1 MRLAPCKVFP
11 MRPQIGKYRSAWPE
25 IDERLIREHL
35 SRLGDA
41 YFETFREQEVYRHL
55 LSLARLTPEHPVE
68 VLLSR
73 PEEEKVECTVLAF
86 DYPGEFSMIAGVLAG
101 MGMSILTG
109 DVFTYQKAPE
119 ATSGKRAGR
128 QPYRQIADDSFRRKR
143 IIDRFVGVVDTP
155 LSSSEWEENLKRK
168 LELVTVLLE
177 RGGEQSATEARQ
189 KVQQMVADRFA
200 RMRVRPGEIL
210 YPMQIEIDN
219 SGPDRTRLK
228 LVSKD
233 TPGFL
238 YALSTSLSLH
248 DILIEHV
255 RIRTAGENIEDQIDL
270 VDGRGRKIEDPDRLD
285 RLKMSVL
292 ITKQFAYFLG
302 KASNPISALSRFEHL
317 LQEIFRQ
324 PGSERSIDLL
334 TSPDTLHSLAR
345 LLGAS
350 DFLWEDFI
358 RLQYET
364 LLPMLH
370 RKSLPGAAVRDD
382 TLDERMRDGL
392 DNDSSLEEQKERLN
406 EFKDREI
413 YLVDLDHILN
423 PDVDFRVFA
432 ERLTVLAEKVV
443 TKAAELVHE
452 DLCRRFGRPTT
463 IGGLET
469 RFAILGLGK
478 LGGAALGY
486 ASDIELLFVYSD
498 SGRTNGRTS
507 IDNAEFFDRLVKGV
521 IGFIRAKREGI
532 FHVDV
537 RLRPFGNA
545 GPLASSLETFCSYY
559 GRGGQA
565 HSYERLALVRMRAIG
580 GDEELGRRVE
590 RLRDEMIY
598 SAKWIDLEQL
608 KELRER
614 QFNEN
619 TRGGRLNAKFSPGGL
634 VDLEYGVQILQVL
647 HGSEF
652 PDIRTPRIHKALKGL
667 NHAEIMSRQEIL
679 VLNGAYDFLRSLI
692 NGMRMLR
699 GSARDLFLPA
709 PESEEFA
716 HLARRMGYEQGG
728 PLSPAEQLR
737 MDFETHTAAVR
748 TFVERYFGRD
758 VLPGKEPGSVAD
770 LVLSDQLGADSAA
783 GLLKSGGFNDTG
795 RAYLNLKELAGG
807 GSQRNTFAR
816 LALLAFDVLKRVP
829 DPDMALNNWERFMRS
844 LGSSE
849 FHYNLLLSQPMRLE
863 ILLNILAGSQF
874 LSDTLIRNPVFL
886 DWVTVPRILHQERTR
901 EEMEED
907 LRGMRQTARG
917 HQEWLNRLRRF
928 RRREILR
935 IGTRDICLKVSPQV
949 VMRELT
955 GLAEAIVAVALEEL
969 LGQKETRVPEMRPA
983 DADRPSRFCIMA
995 FGKLGGR
1002 ELNYSSD
1009 IDLLGI
1015 MDDVDHPD
1023 SRAGIVDEGE
1033 KEFFTHVMESLRADL
1048 SMHTEE
1054 GYAYRVDLRL
1064 RPFGRSGEL
1073 VPALSGLIGYYREK
1087 ACLWEIQALLKIR
1100 PIAGS
1105 KALGHRFLDA
1115 IRPLLLQGRERGPV
1129 VNSIRKMRS
1138 KAIVAGRKPGAPTD
1152 VKSGTGGLRDVE
1164 FLVQGLQLIN
1174 APENPALL
1182 EGNTMAALDL
1192 LREARILES
1201 SLVEQLQKDYLF
1213 LRRVE
1218 HYLQILD
1225 DRRIHA
1231 LPREPGELEA
1241 LARRVMGPE
1250 NGSESFMTEMR
1261 ECLGRIR
1268 TANDNFLEVS
1278 I

>member
-1 MRLAPCKVFP
+1 MKPDV
-11 MRPQIGKYRSAWPE
+11 GSYRSAWPE
-25 IDERLIREHL
+25 IDERFIREHL

-41 YFETFREQEVYRHL
+41 YFETFREQEIYRHL
-55 LSLARLTPEHPVE
+55 LSLGRLTPEHPVE
-68 VLLSR
+68 VLFNRL
-73 PEEEKVECTVLAF
+73 EEERVECTVLAF
-86 DYPGEFSMIAGVLAG
+86 DYPAEFSMITGVLAG
-101 MGMSILTG
+101 MGMSIFTG
-109 DVFTYQKAPE
+109 DVFTYERPPE
-119 ATSGKRAGR
+119 AMPSGKAGR
-128 QPYRQIADDSFRRKR
+128 TSYRPTADDPFRRRR

-155 LSSSEWEENLKRK
+155 LAYSEWEENLKTK
-168 LELVTVLLE
+168 LEQITALLE
-177 RGGEQSATEARQ
+177 RGGEQPITEAKQ

-200 RMRVRPGEIL
+200 RQPVRSVEIL

-219 SGPDRTRLK
+219 GGKNRTRLR
-228 LVSKD
+228 LVTKD

-255 RIRTAGENIEDQIDL
+255 RIRTAGGNIEDQIDL
-270 VDGRGRKIEDPDRLD
+270 VDGRGRKIEDPEKLD

-292 ITKQFAYFLG
+292 ITKQFTYFLG

-324 PGSERSIDLL
+324 PGNERSINLL
-334 TSPDTLHSLAR
+334 TSPNTLQSLAR

-370 RKSLPGAAVRDD
+370 RKSVPGVAWKSD
-382 TLDERMRDGL
+382 TLDKRMSEAL
-392 DNDSSLEEQKERLN
+392 DAAASFEEKKERLN
-406 EFKDREI
+406 GFKDREI
-413 YLVDLDHILN
+413 YLIDLDHILN
-423 PDVDFRVFA
+423 PEVDFRVFA

-452 DLCRRFGRPTT
+452 DLCKRYGHPTT
-463 IGGLET
+463 VGGLET
-469 RFAILGLGK
+469 RYAILGLGK

-498 SGRTNGRTS
+498 SGQTNGRIS
-507 IDNAEFFDRLVKGV
+507 IHNSEFFDRLVKGV

-545 GPLASSLETFCSYY
+545 GPLASSLDTFCSYY

-580 GDEELGRRVE
+580 GDEGLGKRLE
-590 RLRDEMIY
+590 RLRDEMVY
-598 SAKWIDLEQL
+598 SAKAIDLDQL

-647 HGSEF
+647 HGSAF
-652 PDIRTPRIHKALKGL
+652 HDLRTPRIHEALKGL
-667 NHAEIMSRQEIL
+667 NRAEVMSQQEIL
-679 VLNGAYDFLRSLI
+679 VLSGAYDFLRSLI

-699 GSARDLFLPA
+699 GSARDLFMPA

-770 LVLSDQLGADSAA
+770 LVLSDQLGSDSAA
-783 GLLKSGGFNDTG
+783 GLLKSGGFNDPG

-807 GSQRNTFAR
+807 GSQRSTFAR

-907 LRGMRQTARG
+907 LMGMKRTARG

-969 LGQKETRVPEMRPA
+969 LGQKKTRVPEMQPA
-983 DADRPSRFCIMA
+983 EADRASRFCVMA

-1009 IDLLGI
+1009 IDLLGV
-1015 MDDVDHPD
+1015 MDD
-1023 SRAGIVDEGE
+1023 GGE
-1033 KEFFTHVMESLRADL
+1033 KDFFTHVMESLRADL
-1048 SMHTEE
+1048 SKHTEE
-1054 GYAYRVDLRL
+1054 GYVYRVDLRL
-1064 RPFGRSGEL
+1064 RPFGSSGEL
-1073 VPALSGLIGYYREK
+1073 VPSLSSLIGYYREQ
-1087 ACLWEIQALLKIR
+1087 ASLWEVQALLKIR
-1100 PIAGS
+1100 PIAGNR
-1105 KALGHRFLDA
+1105 ALGYRFLDA
-1115 IRPLLLQGRERGPV
+1115 IRPLLLTGRERGPV
-1129 VNSIRKMRS
+1129 VNSIQKMRCR
-1138 KAIVAGRKPGAPTD
+1138 AITAAQKQGAPTD
-1152 VKSGTGGLRDVE
+1152 VKRGTGGLRDVE
-1164 FLVQGLQLIN
+1164 FLVQGLQLIH
-1174 APENPALL
+1174 APENPVLL
-1182 EGNTMAALDL
+1182 EGNTLAALGL
-1192 LREARILES
+1192 LREARILEPG
-1201 SLVEQLQKDYLF
+1201 LVEQLQQDYLF

-1225 DRRIHA
+1225 DRQIHA
-1231 LPREPGELEA
+1231 LPREPEEMTA
-1241 LARRVMGPE
+1241 LAKRVLGVESGPE
-1250 NGSESFMTEMR
+1250 LFMAELAD
-1261 ECLGRIR
+1261 CLARVRSAYNEELI
-1268 TANDNFLEVS
+1268 
-1278 I
+1278 

>member
-1 MRLAPCKVFP
+1 MKPD
-11 MRPQIGKYRSAWPE
+11 IGSYRSAWPE

-35 SRLGDA
+35 SRLNDA
-41 YFETFREQEVYRHL
+41 YFETFREQQIYRHL
-55 LSLARLTPEHPVE
+55 LSLGRLTAEHPVE
-68 VLLSR
+68 VILDRL
-73 PEEEKVECTVLAF
+73 EGGMVECTVLAF
-86 DYPGEFSMIAGVLAG
+86 DYPAQFSLITGVFAG
-101 MGMSILTG
+101 MGMNILTG
-109 DVFTYQKAPE
+109 DAFTYERPLETKP
-119 ATSGKRAGR
+119 GWRAGR
-128 QPYRQIADDSFRRKR
+128 SPGKTAADDLFRRRR
-143 IIDRFVGVVDTP
+143 IVDRFVGAVDTP
-155 LSSSEWEENLKRK
+155 LSFPGWEENLRRK
-168 LELVTVLLE
+168 LEQITALLG
-177 RGGEQSATEARQ
+177 RGGDSAKEAKQ
-189 KVQQMVADRFA
+189 KVQQLVADRFA
-200 RMRVRPGEIL
+200 RMRVQPWEIL

-219 SGPDRTRLK
+219 SGPNRTLLK
-228 LVSKD
+228 LISKD

-248 DILIEHV
+248 DILIENV
-255 RIRTAGENIEDQIDL
+255 RIRTAGENVEDQIEM
-270 VDGRGRKIEDPDRLD
+270 VDGRGRKIIDPDMLD

-292 ITKQFAYFLG
+292 VTKQFTYFLG
-302 KASNPISALSRFEHL
+302 KAPDPISALVRFEHI

-324 PGSERSIDLL
+324 PGKERSIEFL
-334 TSPDTLHSLAR
+334 TSPETLHSLAR

-370 RKSLPGAAVRDD
+370 WKAVPGAARRED
-382 TLDERMRDGL
+382 TLDRRLGEALDGAASFEEKKEIL
-392 DNDSSLEEQKERLN
+392 ND
-406 EFKDREI
+406 FKDREI
-413 YLVDLDHILN
+413 YLIDLDHILN
-423 PDVDFRVFA
+423 HDVNFRVFA

-443 TKAAELVHE
+443 TKASELVHE
-452 DLCRRFGRPTT
+452 DLCKRYGRPTT

-469 RFAILGLGK
+469 KLAILGLGK

-498 SGRTNGRTS
+498 SGRTDGETS

-532 FHVDV
+532 FHVDI
-537 RLRPFGNA
+537 RLRPFGNS

-565 HSYERLALVRMRAIG
+565 HPYERLALVRMRAIG
-580 GDEELGRRVE
+580 GDEGLGGRLE
-590 RLRDEMIY
+590 RLRDEMVY
-598 SAKWIDLEQL
+598 SAKAIDLEKL
-608 KELRER
+608 RDLRER

-647 HGSEF
+647 HGGAF
-652 PDIRTPRIHKALKGL
+652 PGIRTPRIHEALNGL
-667 NHAEIMSRQEIL
+667 NQAEIMSQQEMQ

-699 GSARDLFLPA
+699 GSARDLFMPA
-709 PESEEFA
+709 SESEEFA
-716 HLARRMGYEQGG
+716 HLARRMGYEQGR

-758 VLPGKEPGSVAD
+758 VLPGKEHGSIAD
-770 LVLSDQLGADSAA
+770 LVLSDQLSATA
-783 GLLKSGGFNDTG
+783 AEALLKSGGFKDPS
-795 RAYLNLKELAGG
+795 RAYVNLKELAGS
-807 GSQRNTFAR
+807 GSRRSTFAR

-849 FHYNLLLSQPMRLE
+849 FHYRLLLSQPMRLE
-863 ILLNILAGSQF
+863 ILLSVLSGSQF

-886 DWVTVPRILHQERTR
+886 DWVTVPQILHRERTL
-901 EEMEED
+901 EEMKAD
-907 LRGMRQTARG
+907 LMSMKRTARG

-955 GLAEAIVAVALEEL
+955 ALAEAIVSLSLEEL
-969 LGQKETRVPEMRPA
+969 IENKREGTPP
-983 DADRPSRFCIMA
+983 FCIMA

-1009 IDLLGI
+1009 IDLLGM
-1015 MDDVDHPD
+1015 MDDGGQPD
-1023 SRAGIVDEGE
+1023 SGGVEGGE

-1048 SMHTEE
+1048 SSHTEE

-1073 VPALSGLIGYYREK
+1073 VPTLSGLIEYYRDK
-1087 ACLWEIQALLKIR
+1087 ASLWEIQALLKIR
-1100 PIAGS
+1100 PIAGNKS
-1105 KALGHRFLDA
+1105 LGYRFLDA
-1115 IRPLLLQGRERGPV
+1115 IRPLLLKGRARSMV
-1129 VNSIRKMRS
+1129 ADSIGRMRCRTI
-1138 KAIVAGRKPGAPTD
+1138 AAGRKPGAPTD
-1152 VKSGTGGLRDVE
+1152 VKSGTGGIRDAE
-1164 FLVQGLQLIN
+1164 FLVQGMQLIH
-1174 APENPALL
+1174 AAQKPALL
-1182 EGNTMAALDL
+1182 EGNTMAALNL
-1192 LREARILES
+1192 LGEARLLDGA
-1201 SLVEQLQKDYLF
+1201 LVEQLQKDYLF

-1218 HYLQILD
+1218 HFLQILD

-1231 LPREPGELEA
+1231 LPREPDELVS
-1241 LARRVMGPE
+1241 LAKRVMGPE
-1250 NGSESFMTEMR
+1250 NGSESFMAEMNA
-1261 ECLGRIR
+1261 CLGRIR
-1268 TANDNFLEVS
+1268 AAYNSFVS
-1278 I
+1278 MTDSEENEN